1 MRVLMTQVKQTT
13 AAMSPVCR
21 EPARVECVLLAAII
35 LAAVALR
42 LAYPSL
48 IAVEHF
54 DEGVYASNYWFDEED
69 DHRYPDS
76 HLYAPPLLPSL
87 AELSILVFGVSPLGC
102 VLVSVAAGVF
112 TVGLIWWV
120 ARQWFG
126 TAAAIAATTLAALSD
141 VHLVYSRTLLTD
153 PLLCFW
159 MLLAVYWIWESF
171 RKPGPLK
178 IIAAAMAT
186 ALAWWTKY
194 NGWLPLAVGLAGLL
208 PWMILVK
215 PPQRSAGRMLASWF
229 VIALLAALLWSPAL
243 SNLHPYGGYS
253 AVAENHRSYLVGLA
267 GWFHSLWQQIENH
280 RYLDGWFSAS
290 SVGLALLLPAIACR
304 FGNRRELENS
314 AADDGNDLTSRDAD
328 AGPAAAGMTTVLQRS
343 TPGCYGPSWLLTIG
357 LVSLLVGGASL
368 IGTSPLLGIVAAGG
382 ILSTLL
388 PARRRESVSDVE
400 ADRSLAGWLLA
411 AWFCGLLV
419 AIPLYLPFYPRLTLP
434 WLVSA
439 WLGAGAAVEG
449 WVRICRQLDQNR
461 ARTTGPRR
469 TVRAY
474 LVFVGCVLVSGI
486 MIVLSSARLS
496 AHGVPGWQDH
506 TGLQAVAEQIVRD
519 AGERAAVL
527 GKDRSGKFVVY
538 VYAEPALFFHIR
550 AQGVLAGPV
559 TDLDFVHPRAP
570 RLPLPTFFVAGPHA
584 HSSETF
590 RQQWARYGDRFE
602 AVGTYAYAPSDL
614 VLLNKFP
621 PRTLDALNG
630 RPLEEVRLYLAD

>member
-1 MRVLMTQVKQTT
+1 MTQVKHTT
-13 AAMSPVCR
+13 ATISLADGKSSRV
-21 EPARVECVLLAAII
+21 ARLLLAAI
-35 LAAVALR
+35 LFAAVAVR

-54 DEGVYASNYWFDEED
+54 DEGVYASNHWFDAED
-69 DHRYPDS
+69 DYRYPDR

-102 VLVSVAAGVF
+102 MLVNLAAGVF

-126 TAAAIAATTLAALSD
+126 TTAAIAAATLAALSD

-171 RKPGPLK
+171 RRPGPLK

-194 NGWLPLAVGLAGLL
+194 NGWLPLAVGIAGLI

-243 SNLHPYGGYS
+243 SNLQPYGGYS
-253 AVAENHRSYLVGLA
+253 AVAENHRSYLVGLT

-280 RYLDGWFSAS
+280 RYLDGWLSAS
-290 SVGLALLLPAIACR
+290 SVGLALLLSAISCR
-304 FGNRRELENS
+304 FGNRRDLGNNV
-314 AADDGNDLTSRDAD
+314 APDGNIASPQDANAGHAD
-328 AGPAAAGMTTVLQRS
+328 AGVTTVLQRS
-343 TPGCYGPSWLLTIG
+343 TSGGCGPSWLLTIG
-357 LVSLLVGGASL
+357 LVSLLLGGASL
-368 IGTSPLLGIVAAGG
+368 IGSSPLLGIVAAGG

-388 PARRRESVSDVE
+388 PARRGEAVSDVE

-419 AIPLYLPFYPRLTLP
+419 ATPLYLPFYPRLTLP

-439 WLGAGAAVEG
+439 WLGAGAAAEG
-449 WVRICRQLDQNR
+449 WVRICRHVDQNR
-461 ARTTGPRR
+461 ARTTSPGG
-469 TVRAY
+469 TARAH
-474 LVFVGCVLVSGI
+474 LVPVGCVLVSG
-486 MIVLSSARLS
+486 MMVVSSSGRLS
-496 AHGVPGWQDH
+496 AHRVPGWQDR
-506 TGLQAVAEQIVRD
+506 TGIRTIADQIVRD
-519 AGERAAVL
+519 AGEHSAL
-527 GKDRSGKFVVY
+527 SGKDRSEQFVVY

-590 RQQWARYGDRFE
+590 RQQWTQYGDHFE
-602 AVGTYAYAPSDL
+602 LVGTYAYAPSDL
-614 VLLNKFP
+614 VLLNKYP
-621 PRTLDALNG
+621 PRTLDALNE
-630 RPLEEVRLYLAD
+630 RPLEEVRLYLAE